1 MSHFC
6 DHFSSL
12 WSSVCITE
20 PVTLCFHPNYCKG
33 KSFSQPCIWKNNP
46 LIIIRYGGGGNVK
59 VRRHSLRNSHRRLFP
74 VRFTYR
80 IVVWGETA
88 GTVSKFRCIHL
99 TVVRKHKQR
108 LGQQTTECGPLV
120 SSNKA
125 TGRSRHE
132 DKSWPAP
139 SAIAC

>member
-1 MSHFC
+1 MCGKTVLQHY
-6 DHFSSL
+6 
-12 WSSVCITE
+12 
-20 PVTLCFHPNYCKG
+20 PNLG
-33 KSFSQPCIWKNNP
+33 KMYEFVRIHCGVHIDRCLP
-46 LIIIRYGGGGNVK
+46 LD
-59 VRRHSLRNSHRRLFP
+59 LEETA
-74 VRFTYR
+74 TYR
-80 IVVWGETA
+80 IVVCGETA
-88 GTVSKFRCIHL
+88 GTVSKFKCIHL